1 MCIIQQI
8 LIGGTKVGTFNI
20 LIYVVIFMM
29 KIADIVWECFRE
41 VIAFFHTMHTLIP
54 QQYSIWLNIMLLVIT
69 MK

>member
-1 MCIIQQI
+1 LCIIQQI
-8 LIGGTKVGTFNI
+8 LTGGTKVGTFNI

-29 KIADIVWECFRE
+29 KIADIVWGCFRE